1 MIVKEFESFILQHL
15 DSYLIPAD
23 DLAIFIDTHNSDH
36 VMLILVSNGF
46 SRVPVISKDKIFK
59 GTISISDILNYQ
71 AKHQLTDWELNQTD
85 IGEMV
90 NTKIES
96 ISFKSSLTLIMH
108 KLVEY
113 PFLPVVDDENHFI
126 GIITRKSILKAV
138 NSLLHDFTNDYTI
151 EKKHD

>member
-1 MIVKEFESFILQHL
+1 MIAKEFESFILQHL

-96 ISFKSSLTLIMH
+96 ISLKSSLTLIMH

>member
-1 MIVKEFESFILQHL
+1 MIAKEFESFILQHL

-23 DLAIFIDTHNSDH
+23 DLAIFIDSHNSDH

>member
-1 MIVKEFESFILQHL
+1 MIAKEFESFILQHL

-85 IGEMV
+85 IGVMV

>member
-1 MIVKEFESFILQHL
+1 MQQ
-15 DSYLIPAD
+15 
-23 DLAIFIDTHNSDH
+23 NQ
-36 VMLILVSNGF
+36 
-46 SRVPVISKDKIFK
+46 IFK

>member
-1 MIVKEFESFILQHL
+1 MIAKEFESFILQHL

-23 DLAIFIDTHNSDH
+23 DLAIFIDTHNSDY

>member
-1 MIVKEFESFILQHL
+1 MIAKEFESFILQHL

-96 ISFKSSLTLIMH
+96 ISFKSSLTLIMY

>member
-1 MIVKEFESFILQHL
+1 MIAKEFESFILQHL

-96 ISFKSSLTLIMH
+96 ISFKFSLTLIMH

>member
-1 MIVKEFESFILQHL
+1 MIAKEFESFILQHL

-23 DLAIFIDTHNSDH
+23 DLVIFIDTHNSDH

>member
-1 MIVKEFESFILQHL
+1 MIAKEFESFILQHL

-113 PFLPVVDDENHFI
+113 PFLPVVDEENHFI

>member
-1 MIVKEFESFILQHL
+1 MIAKEFESFILQHL

-46 SRVPVISKDKIFK
+46 LRVPVISKDKIFK